1 MQTIPLAAHLRVA
14 IARTARRLRQEA
26 SALSP
31 SMQAG
36 LATVDRHGPL
46 TPSEFADRER
56 IKRPTATR
64 LLANLEAEGLITRT
78 PDPTDGRS
86 SLIALSPDGATLL
99 KEVRTRKDAFL
110 AERLGKLS
118 PEDRATLD
126 RAASILEELLDY
138 DRPEAE
144 RHHQNAG
151 PDAPRR

>member
-1 MQTIPLAAHLRVA
+1 MQTTPLAAHLRVA

-64 LLANLEAEGLITRT
+64 LIANLEAEGLVART
-78 PDPTDGRS
+78 PDPLDGRS
-86 SLIALSPDGATLL
+86 SLISVTPEGAALL
-99 KEVRTRKDAFL
+99 EQVRTRKDAFL
-110 AERLGKLS
+110 AERLRRLS

-126 RAASILEELLDY
+126 RAAGILEELLD
-138 DRPEAE
+138 
-144 RHHQNAG
+144 Q
-151 PDAPRR
+151 